1 VAGHAPASYRIVPGQ
16 PCIGWGRCP
25 RVEGDRISRGDSNI
39 RTSRYIGY
47 FGISCREK
55 IEVVERPPP
64 VPLRPCGPP
73 PPCAPQKALRWG
85 RAKIPESAT
94 PRPPANHRA
103 TRLEPTS
110 PDFIP
115 GQPCSSRGE
124 RLGEVGQIFL
134 PAHRLRNAD
143 HLTLPLLRNGPHPL
157 PRKRGGEGVGAMQAS
172 PAGTTKSSSRSRPS
186 AGHASLGYGRGQLCQ
201 VRRPRRG
208 RRRGWAH
215 SLS

>member
-1 VAGHAPASYRIVPGQ
+1 MVNMPPTTGAPTTAHEQGPKQPRLSPARRRVVRGKSAHTLWPPPSYGGGAR
-16 PCIGWGRCP
+16 

-39 RTSRYIGY
+39 RTSRYIEC
-47 FGISCREK
+47 FGISCRAK

-110 PDFIP
+110 PDFSP
-115 GQPCSSRGE
+115 DS
-124 RLGEVGQIFL
+124 
-134 PAHRLRNAD
+134 PAYD
-143 HLTLPLLRNGPHPL
+143 
-157 PRKRGGEGVGAMQAS
+157 GGELRFL
-172 PAGTTKSSSRSRPS
+172 SR
-186 AGHASLGYGRGQLCQ
+186 
-201 VRRPRRG
+201 
-208 RRRGWAH
+208 
-215 SLS
+215 